1 MCYAPPFTGVSSP
14 PTTDKEPKLMASVED
29 RIFELAQ
36 QNLDLGRD
44 PNWDL
49 PFGDSDVSS
58 MDVVAFVKLLDPEF
72 GIQIP
77 PDALAEVDTLRKLA
91 KVVADLAG

>member
-1 MCYAPPFTGVSSP
+1 
-14 PTTDKEPKLMASVED
+14 MASVED